1 MAQKVLMRWQ
11 ANSFFGWG
19 ILGLN
24 LFERWTATPDIQP
37 LMGLPITPFDLT
49 GADPLRSAI
58 LQPAITAANQF
69 HEALTAGKTGL
80 QETIVIDAFG
90 DSFAPIPARGRGD
103 LGIRN
108 VARSIFE
115 NTRVSGAKMI
125 EPYDSVLCA
134 SEWAAKVLRENTN
147 KPVTMIHEG
156 IDHSLFFPGPR
167 SGLLDPECFYVFTG
181 GKIEFR
187 KAQDLVI
194 LAFREFAARHD
205 DAVLVAAWN
214 SPWPD
219 YSAGFQVNLPAPLR
233 KNASGALDLRQW
245 VTENGISSHQFMEL
259 PSMSNFL
266 MPMVLR
272 QMDCALQVSR
282 CEACTNLP
290 AKEAMACG
298 VPVILSNN
306 TGVRDLIDG
315 DNCLPLNTQDPV
327 TGPPGVGTDG
337 WGESRV
343 EEVVDALEKLY
354 TDTQMRKRI
363 GVRGAEWIVENRRTW
378 RDHANDLQAH
388 LLSLL

>member
-11 ANSFFGWG
+11 ASSFFGWG
-19 ILGLN
+19 IAGLN
-24 LFERWTATPDIQP
+24 VFERWTTTPDIQP
-37 LMGLPITPFDLT
+37 LMGLPITPFDYT
-49 GADPLRSAI
+49 GTDPLRYSV
-58 LQPAITAANQF
+58 LQPAITASNHF
-69 HEALTAGKTGL
+69 LEGLSAGKVGL
-80 QETIVIDAFG
+80 EETILIDAFG

-103 LGIRN
+103 LGKRN

-115 NTRVSGAKMI
+115 NTRVDNTKMI
-125 EPYDSVLCA
+125 EAYDSVLCA
-134 SEWAAKVLRENTN
+134 SEWAAQLLRANTN

-187 KAQDLVI
+187 KAQDLII

-219 YSAGFQVNLPAPLR
+219 YSVGFQVNLPAPLR
-233 KNASGALDLRQW
+233 KNANGALDIQRW
-245 VTENGISSHQFMEL
+245 VAENGISPHQFIEL
-259 PSMSNFL
+259 PAMSNFL
-266 MPMVLR
+266 MPAVLR
-272 QMDCALQVSR
+272 QMDCALQPSR

-298 VPVILSNN
+298 IPVILANN

-315 DNCLPLNTQDPV
+315 DNCVALNSQDPV
-327 TGPPGVGTDG
+327 IGKPGVGTDG

-343 EEVVDALEKLY
+343 EEIVAALEKLY
-354 TDTQMRKRI
+354 SDTQMRKRI
-363 GVRGAEWIVENRRTW
+363 GARGAEWILEHRRTW
-378 RDHANDLQAH
+378 RDHANDLQTH